1 MWRKALSTLAALA
14 LTSVPAT
21 ALAMG
26 ADKEE
31 PNWKLWG
38 LATLLCFIIIGPL
51 VATGLYAWWM
61 RRMKAGVAR
70 IWSYVMMLLIPAGL
84 SMGAYLWFVGA
95 IPDLVVYL
103 ALGLLALLLI
113 IASVG
118 SRRRTAA

>member
-1 MWRKALSTLAALA
+1 MIWRKALSTLAALA

-61 RRMKAGVAR
+61 RPSCLRCR
-70 IWSYVMMLLIPAGL
+70 C
-84 SMGAYLWFVGA
+84 
-95 IPDLVVYL
+95 
-103 ALGLLALLLI
+103 
-113 IASVG
+113 
-118 SRRRTAA
+118 